1 MARQALWDFR
11 RNSEFPY
18 RCAMVTKID
27 DNTCKELLQ
36 LRKIGYEETKE
47 DSESCL
53 PPVLALIEDTED
65 FVFRELRAQVL
76 DLANKLSRSKWPVCV
91 FLYCKPTQN
100 CSGHTGARKMH
111 RSASPKNGVN
121 FLFPWGSM

>member
-1 MARQALWDFR
+1 MAHQALWDFR

-18 RCAMVTKID
+18 RCAIVIKID

-53 PPVLALIEDTED
+53 PPVLALIEDAED
-65 FVFRELRAQVL
+65 LVFSELCAQVL
-76 DLANKLSRSKWPVCV
+76 DFANKLSRSKWPVRV
-91 FLYCKPTQN
+91 FLYCKPTQKPRYYH
-100 CSGHTGARKMH
+100 SHEKQT
-111 RSASPKNGVN
+111 SV
-121 FLFPWGSM
+121 FLEQNLSEN